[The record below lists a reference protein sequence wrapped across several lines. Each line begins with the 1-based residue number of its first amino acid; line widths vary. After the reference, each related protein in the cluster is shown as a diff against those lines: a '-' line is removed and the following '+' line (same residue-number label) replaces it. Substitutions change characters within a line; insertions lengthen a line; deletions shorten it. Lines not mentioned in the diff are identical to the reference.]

1 MPKPSKF
8 WDVMARRYA
17 KSPVSDEKSYQQK
30 LEITRGYLTPD
41 MKVMEF
47 GCGTGSTAISH
58 APFVK
63 SILATDFSEK
73 MLDIA
78 RDKARE
84 AGVENVTFKQSGI
97 DEFDAPNQSYDVIM
111 GHSILHLLPDKERV
125 IAKVFQ
131 LLKPGGV
138 FISSTSCINNA
149 RILKIVLPLG
159 HAIGLMPLVRF
170 FSADELLKN
179 FTDAGFEIEY
189 NWRPKA
195 SDAVFIVAKR
205 PA

>member
-17 KSPVSDEKSYQQK
+17 KSPVSDEVAYQQK

-149 RILKIVLPLG
+149 RILKLVLPLG